1 MATANDPYRRI
12 DLAAQEKYW
21 RNRLGGNVPAIRL
34 YLDHPR
40 PPVPAFLRASAA
52 QELDLHLCQRINNL
66 CGRTNS
72 TLDVCLLAA
81 FETLL
86 LRYTG
91 QEAFIVRSLSSDS
104 LRWLDN
110 QIAETFTNP
119 VGLYAN
125 LAGDPKFIAFLD
137 RLAQDVREAA
147 NYRDYPFEK
156 IQRDHNIQQAN
167 ISRIMFVLLGMP
179 TLITAE
185 PITADHL
192 DDGAEYINQCDLV
205 FLLTPSADSLTVT
218 CQYDAELFEVDTI
231 KRLLDHYE
239 TLLQGIVAQPEAK
252 LSQLPLLTELERAQ
266 LIIGRNDTKTE
277 YPKDRCIHT
286 LFEAQVGKTP
296 EAVALLFEHQHL
308 TYRELNDRA
317 NQLAHYLQKLGVG
330 PEVLVGICLERS
342 IEMIVALL
350 AILKAGGA
358 YVPLDP
364 DYPKERLDFMLQDAK
379 VRVLLT
385 QQQFLSSVDHQ
396 SVACLDD
403 DWPKIATQSTDN
415 PQSNVT
421 AENLAYVIYTSGS
434 TGTPKGT
441 EVLHRGVL
449 RLLFGIDYARL
460 DSSQTLLQLAPISF
474 DAATFEIWGALLHGR
489 QVRLVSWKTVRPS

>member
-1 MATANDPYRRI
+1 M
-12 DLAAQEKYW
+12 
-21 RNRLGGNVPAIRL
+21 
-34 YLDHPR
+34 
-40 PPVPAFLRASAA
+40 
-52 QELDLHLCQRINNL
+52 
-66 CGRTNS
+66 
-72 TLDVCLLAA
+72 
-81 FETLL
+81 
-86 LRYTG
+86 
-91 QEAFIVRSLSSDS
+91 
-104 LRWLDN
+104 
-110 QIAETFTNP
+110 
-119 VGLYAN
+119 GLYAN

-218 CQYDAELFEVDTI
+218 CQYDAEPFEVDTI

-296 EAVALLFEHQHL
+296 EAVALLFQHRRL
-308 TYRELNDRA
+308 TYWELNDRA

-350 AILKAGGA
+350 AILKSGGA
-358 YVPLDP
+358 YSYPASAIKASCVWTATGRKSPPRAPTILKAMSLPRTSPMSSTPQAPRGLPREQRYFIAASYVCCLALITP
-364 DYPKERLDFMLQDAK
+364 DSIAHRRF
-379 VRVLLT
+379 
-385 QQQFLSSVDHQ
+385 SS
-396 SVACLDD
+396 
-403 DWPKIATQSTDN
+403 
-415 PQSNVT
+415 
-421 AENLAYVIYTSGS
+421 
-434 TGTPKGT
+434 
-441 EVLHRGVL
+441 
-449 RLLFGIDYARL
+449 
-460 DSSQTLLQLAPISF
+460 
-474 DAATFEIWGALLHGR
+474 
-489 QVRLVSWKTVRPS
+489 